1 MYSIP
6 VKIKLLRA
14 DAKIPAYQTP
24 GSAACDLSACLDEPV
39 TLLPGQSALI
49 PTGIAIAPETGDE
62 PVAALLYA
70 RSGLAV
76 KHGITLLNCVG
87 VIDADYRGE
96 IKVALINLSAEHIL
110 SRTAN
115 ASRRRFSPP
124 YGAAFFRK
132 LPHSTTPNAV
142 PADSEAP
149 APTKQNHPY
158 SHNSNFHGGYPCPDP
173 SGSTCS

>member
-1 MYSIP
+1 MYNIP

-49 PTGIAIAPETGDE
+49 PTGIAIAPEAGEEHE

-96 IKVALINLSAEHIL
+96 IKVALINLSAEPYTVTHGERIAQMIF
-110 SRTAN
+110 TPV
-115 ASRRRFSPP
+115 RRGVFAEVSDLDETERGS
-124 YGAAFFRK
+124 
-132 LPHSTTPNAV
+132 
-142 PADSEAP
+142 
-149 APTKQNHPY
+149 
-158 SHNSNFHGGYPCPDP
+158 GGF
-173 SGSTCS
+173 GSTGTN